1 MYSPK
6 KPEFQYLSVV
16 TSQGKNDS
24 YIFLQLNSDLGR
36 KRFSIGKENQE
47 NFDSAFECAY
57 AIERYCEGQVSK
69 KEPINIDEIKKIVE
83 SIKKPHLKIV
93 KSTDIRFLWQ
103 KYIDFHFALN
113 CWTETYKLTHIQT
126 VGNLIARPDFPQ
138 DIEKPSEILQWLLN
152 GKRSVNTAKD
162 RFKVVVSAIDW
173 ASKND
178 LVERKYGLKY
188 RDCLST
194 LNVKL
199 QQSSSE
205 SHDNPEDDIDPFTKE
220 EILQI
225 LEAFKTDSYSRF
237 AGKHSQYYPFLKF
250 CWLTG
255 CRPSEAVALKWANIL
270 FAKQKIRFAEGE
282 IIASGKRIK
291 KKGTKTKAYRFFP
304 INAELKELLDSLSQ
318 ENEYVFVRE
327 DGTPINTHTLNG
339 IWKRLLP
346 KMGVRYR
353 IPYQLR
359 HSMISYHAN
368 RGFPLTQLAEIIGNS
383 EKVIREHYL
392 KVDISLINVPV
403 VE

>member
-1 MYSPK
+1 MYSPSI
-6 KPEFQYLSVV
+6 PEFKYLSINN
-16 TSQGKNDS
+16 TKTTDGN
-24 YIFLQLNSDLGR
+24 YICLQLSRLIGR
-36 KRFSIGKENQE
+36 KRFSIGSESKENL
-47 NFDSAFECAY
+47 NSAIECAY
-57 AIERYCEGQVSK
+57 AIERYCEGQVSQ
-69 KEPINIDEIKKIVE
+69 KEPINLDEIKKIVD
-83 SIKKPHLKIV
+83 SIKKPHLRVV

-103 KYIDFHFALN
+103 KYINFHFALN

-138 DIEKPSEILQWLLN
+138 DIDKPSEILQWLLN
-152 GKRSVNTAKD
+152 GKRSVDTAKD

-188 RDCLST
+188 RDCLSS
-194 LNVKL
+194 LNVKI
-199 QQSSSE
+199 QKSSKDGN
-205 SHDNPEDDIDPFTKE
+205 DNPEDEIDPFTKE
-220 EILQI
+220 EVLQI
-225 LEAFKTDSYSRF
+225 LKAFETDSYSRF
-237 AGKHSQYYPFLKF
+237 KGKHSQYYPFIKF

-255 CRPSEAVALKWANIL
+255 CRPSEAVALKWSNIL
-270 FAKQKIRFAEGE
+270 FAKQKVRFAEGE
-282 IIASGKRIK
+282 IIASGQRIK
-291 KKGTKTKAYRFFP
+291 KKGTKTKPYRFFP
-304 INAELKELLDSLSQ
+304 INAELKELLDSLPKGDD
-318 ENEYVFVRE
+318 YVFVRD

-368 RGFPLTQLAEIIGNS
+368 RGFPLTQLAEIVGNS
-383 EKVIREHYL
+383 EKIIREHYL
-392 KVDISLINVPV
+392 KIDISLINVPV

>member
-1 MYSPK
+1 MYSTTL
-6 KPEFQYLSVV
+6 PEFKYLS
-16 TSQGKNDS
+16 
-24 YIFLQLNSDLGR
+24 IQLSAKRDERYLSIQLSRLLNR
-36 KRFSIGKENQE
+36 KRFNFGQETPENIEKVIQ
-47 NFDSAFECAY
+47 CGY
-57 AIERYCEGQVSK
+57 AIDRYCREQLAKQESV
-69 KEPINIDEIKKIVE
+69 NLDEIQKIVGE
-83 SIKKPHLKIV
+83 IRQPHLKIV
-93 KSTDIRFLWQ
+93 VSSDIAVIWK

-113 CWTETYKLTHIQT
+113 CWTETYRLTHIQT

-138 DIEKPSEILQWLLN
+138 SIDKPSEILQWLLN
-152 GKRSVNTAKD
+152 GKRSPKTAKD
-162 RFKVVVSAIDW
+162 RFSVICSCVDW

-194 LNVKL
+194 LNGKL
-199 QQSSSE
+199 QQRSQDNNE
-205 SHDNPEDDIDPFTKE
+205 NPEEEIDPFTKE
-220 EILQI
+220 EVLQI
-225 LEAFKTDSYSRF
+225 LKAFETNSHSRF
-237 AGKHSQYYPFLKF
+237 TGKHSQYYPFLKF

-255 CRPSEAVALKWANIL
+255 CRPSEAVALKWSNIL
-270 FAKQKIRFAEGE
+270 FAKQKIRFSEGE
-282 IIASGKRIK
+282 IIASGKRVK

-304 INAELKELLDSLSQ
+304 INTELKELLDSLPKGD
-318 ENEYVFVRE
+318 EYVFVRD

-368 RGFPLTQLAEIIGNS
+368 RGFPLTQLAEIVGNS